1 MEKVFKIEDEL
12 TSCLRILLS
21 SSCHN
26 LGGVYSVD
34 IKKLYKNP

>member
-1 MEKVFKIEDEL
+1 MKKVFKIEDKL
-12 TSCLRILLS
+12 TSCFHILLS

-26 LGGVYSVD
+26 PGGVYSVD